1 MAKIKNLDKLEK
13 QINKLE
19 AELAVL
25 RKGWAKEIKELSDD
39 PTFDEYT
46 RKGKKRLEAV
56 AEKYDDLIVDT
67 EEVLNGLIREY
78 NVIVDEMNKK
88 QEEGN
93 E

>member
-39 PTFDEYT
+39 PTFDE
-46 RKGKKRLEAV
+46 
-56 AEKYDDLIVDT
+56 
-67 EEVLNGLIREY
+67 
-78 NVIVDEMNKK
+78 
-88 QEEGN
+88 
-93 E
+93 